1 MKMYPLRNKLVLIVG
16 LGVVVLFSV
25 VAYAAS
31 STILGV
37 GINANSQIIDGPAT
51 MTARRLT
58 ISAGE
63 VGGWHYHPGLITAV
77 VTRGTVT
84 VEDGCGGAET
94 FTAGQAFEK
103 NDGRVH
109 RAINPGSVEEEE
121 YNMFIMPQGSPF
133 TVNIPGNQ
141 RLCGPPKVADE
152 CKDNGWMNFNFPQ
165 AFNNQGECVSFIAAR
180 K

>member
-1 MKMYPLRNKLVLIVG
+1 MKIDSHKEKLVLIVA
-16 LGVVVLFSV
+16 LGVVILFSV

-37 GINANSQIIDGPAT
+37 GINTNSQIVNGPAT

-58 ISAGE
+58 IPAGE
-63 VGGWHYHPGLITAV
+63 TGGWHYHPGLITAV
-77 VTRGTVT
+77 VTRGTVI
-84 VEDGCGGAET
+84 VEDGCGGQEA

-109 RAINPGSVEEEE
+109 RAINPGSEEEEE

-141 RLCGPPKVADE
+141 RLCGPPKVVDE
-152 CKDNGWMNFNFPQ
+152 CQNNGWTTFSFPQ
-165 AFNNQGECVSFIAAR
+165 AFNNQGECVSFVAAQQ
-180 K
+180 

>member
-1 MKMYPLRNKLVLIVG
+1 MKMNPLKFKLVLIVG
-16 LGVVVLFSV
+16 VSAVILFGV

-37 GINANSQIIDGPAT
+37 GTNPQSQIINGPAT

-58 ISAGE
+58 IPPGE

-77 VTRGTVT
+77 VTRGTVI
-84 VEDGCGGAET
+84 VEDGCGGSET

-109 RAINPGSVEEEE
+109 RAINPGTVEEEE
-121 YNMFIMPQGSPF
+121 YNMFIVPQGDPF
-133 TVNIPGNQ
+133 TVNIPSNQ
-141 RLCGPPKVADE
+141 RLCGPALKVEE
-152 CKDNGWMNFNFPQ
+152 CKDNGWMNFNYPQ
-165 AFNNQGECVSFIAAR
+165 AFNNQGECVSFVTAS

>member
-1 MKMYPLRNKLVLIVG
+1 MKMNPLRNKPVLLVG
-16 LGVVVLFSV
+16 LGALALFSI

-37 GINANSQIIDGPAT
+37 GTNAHSEIINGPAT

-58 ISAGE
+58 IPAGE

-84 VEDGCGGAET
+84 IEDGCGGAET

-109 RAINPGSVEEEE
+109 RAINPGTEEEEE
-121 YNMFIMPQGSPF
+121 YNMFIVPQGNPI
-133 TVNIPGNQ
+133 TVNIPNNQ
-141 RLCGPPKVADE
+141 RLCGPPRVKDE
-152 CKDNGWMNFNFPQ
+152 CKNTGWMNFNYPQ
-165 AFNNQGECVSFIAAR
+165 AFNNQGECVSFVAAR
-180 K
+180 Q

>member
-1 MKMYPLRNKLVLIVG
+1 MNPLRDRLVLVVS
-16 LGVVVLFSV
+16 LSAVVLFGA
-25 VAYAAS
+25 VAYVAT

-37 GINANSQIIDGPAT
+37 GTSLHSQIVNGPAT

-58 ISAGE
+58 TPAGE
-63 VGGWHYHPGLITAV
+63 VGGWHYHPGLMAAV

-109 RAINPGSVEEEE
+109 RAINPGTEEEEE
-121 YNMFIMPQGSPF
+121 YNMFIVSRGNPI
-133 TVNIPGNQ
+133 TVSIPNNQ
-141 RLCGPPKVADE
+141 RLCGPALAVDE
-152 CKDNGWMNFNFPQ
+152 CKDNGWMKFNYPH
-165 AFNNQGECVSFIAAR
+165 AFKNQGECVGSVR

>member
-1 MKMYPLRNKLVLIVG
+1 MKMNPLRNRLVLVASLSI
-16 LGVVVLFSV
+16 VVL
-25 VAYAAS
+25 VAAVTYAAT
-31 STILGV
+31 STIF
-37 GINANSQIIDGPAT
+37 GIGTSLHSEIVNGPAT

-58 ISAGE
+58 SPAGE

-109 RAINPGSVEEEE
+109 RAINPGTEEEEE
-121 YNMFIMPQGSPF
+121 YNMFIVPQGHPI
-133 TVNIPGNQ
+133 TVNIPNNQ
-141 RLCGPPKVADE
+141 RLCGPVLVVDE
-152 CKDNGWMNFNFPQ
+152 CKGNGWMKFSYPH
-165 AFNNQGECVSFIAAR
+165 AFNNQGECVSAVR